1 MHSFVSPLSSEISRR
16 PILILARAH
25 EAGSLPVLLF
35 VLFSNA
41 LFLSLSL
48 YHRAFLFRLFLLS
61 FLVCSYGRSEIEKWI
76 MQRNVSRK
84 DTLFFSARLEK
95 KERDVSFSLRSSLFF
110 LLSLFFKT
118 SSCLP
123 RISPTTHTFAVLE
136 KVITEKTTRE
146 KT

>member
-1 MHSFVSPLSSEISRR
+1 MDYAEKCLSKGH
-16 PILILARAH
+16 A
-25 EAGSLPVLLF
+25 
-35 VLFSNA
+35 
-41 LFLSLSL
+41 
-48 YHRAFLFRLFLLS
+48 
-61 FLVCSYGRSEIEKWI
+61 
-76 MQRNVSRK
+76 
-84 DTLFFSARLEK
+84 FFSARLEK

>member
-1 MHSFVSPLSSEISRR
+1 MDYAEKCLSKGHAFFFRK
-16 PILILARAH
+16 AR
-25 EAGSLPVLLF
+25 
-35 VLFSNA
+35 
-41 LFLSLSL
+41 
-48 YHRAFLFRLFLLS
+48 
-61 FLVCSYGRSEIEKWI
+61 
-76 MQRNVSRK
+76 
-84 DTLFFSARLEK
+84 K

>member
-1 MHSFVSPLSSEISRR
+1 MNYAEKCLSKGHAFFFRK
-16 PILILARAH
+16 AR
-25 EAGSLPVLLF
+25 
-35 VLFSNA
+35 
-41 LFLSLSL
+41 
-48 YHRAFLFRLFLLS
+48 
-61 FLVCSYGRSEIEKWI
+61 
-76 MQRNVSRK
+76 
-84 DTLFFSARLEK
+84 K

-110 LLSLFFKT
+110 LLSLFFKSVSLSKKQHPERESRERT